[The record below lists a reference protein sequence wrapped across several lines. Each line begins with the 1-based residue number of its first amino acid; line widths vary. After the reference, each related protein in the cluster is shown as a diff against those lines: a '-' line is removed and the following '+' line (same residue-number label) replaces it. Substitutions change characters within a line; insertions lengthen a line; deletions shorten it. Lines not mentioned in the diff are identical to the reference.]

1 MFLLI
6 YEIYKAKQMNK
17 YNKTQKKTQRYR
29 GKTPGYQ
36 KRKQWEMGEIRG
48 LRDTNF
54 HLHNK

>member
-29 GKTPGYQ
+29 GKTPGY
-36 KRKQWEMGEIRG
+36 
-48 LRDTNF
+48 
-54 HLHNK
+54 